1 MKKVTLFGFIVLA
14 AIVGVLFWHHF
25 NDAEAR
31 FVHEATMAFE
41 KHDVNRLQALYCWD
55 RVSDVTKEKTWE
67 ANSNTLARTVIDI
80 ELVDPDPQYIHDW
93 KVGGVTY
100 AANLPVTKQLQ
111 VRFEPPEGSAPGV
124 QYVMLPYNVGK
135 KGGKLYLL
143 SAAPVK

>member
-14 AIVGVLFWHHF
+14 AIVGVLFWHYF
-25 NDAEAR
+25 NGAEAR

-67 ANSNTLARTVIDI
+67 ANSNTLSRTVIDI

-100 AANLPVTKQLQ
+100 VANLPVTKQLQ
-111 VRFEPPEGSAPGV
+111 VRFEPPEGSASGV
-124 QYVMLPYNVGK
+124 HYVMLPYNVGK

-143 SAAPVK
+143 SVAPVK